1 MAVGTASLS
10 DFGSDAKF
18 VRANRGAA
26 QQGVRLQRPRCH
38 HGEPA
43 GIPSIRAARW
53 SLRDQVIGVAVS
65 KSSCPLVKK
74 SIEDKSATEPSS
86 IVRLPIV
93 GTSTAT
99 PGAFLILPDLR
110 RTAK

>member
-1 MAVGTASLS
+1 MAVGTASSS

-43 GIPSIRAARW
+43 GIPSIRAAR
-53 SLRDQVIGVAVS
+53 
-65 KSSCPLVKK
+65 
-74 SIEDKSATEPSS
+74 
-86 IVRLPIV
+86 
-93 GTSTAT
+93 
-99 PGAFLILPDLR
+99 
-110 RTAK
+110 